1 MQRDNNLNAA
11 SVKEIAADVNMLL
24 DELHGMAEGLFKG
37 AVMASNLNLTGELRE
52 SVRSS
57 LKKDLEGFGGEIDIF
72 FNEYWRFKDM
82 KSYNYGGAYMNV
94 DAIKAFVRKIGVR
107 KFAWVPG
114 YENSRATLAEEK
126 AIDRIAWGIIM
137 YRRKMPVVRNNRADR
152 KRLYNKTKIAYL
164 NRIRRRIMGYLGVNV
179 PMSLSRAMVE

>member
-1 MQRDNNLNAA
+1 
-11 SVKEIAADVNMLL
+11 
-24 DELHGMAEGLFKG
+24 MAEGLFKG

-52 SVRSS
+52 SVRS
-57 LKKDLEGFGGEIDIF
+57 KMKADLDGFGGEIDIF

-82 KSYNYGGAYMNV
+82 KSYSYGGGYMNV
-94 DAIKAFVRKIGVR
+94 DAIREFVKKIGVG

-114 YENSRATLAEEK
+114 YENSRATISDAK
-126 AIDRIAWGIIM
+126 AVERITWGIIM

-179 PMSLSRAMVE
+179 PMSLSRAMME